1 MSIEYLKHIKYLC
14 GMQQFKK
21 KQIKIDNDIITDLK
35 ILAVKA
41 GKDLQ
46 NFIQDHLRQLVEQ
59 ARKAGKV

>member
-1 MSIEYLKHIKYLC
+1 
-14 GMQQFKK
+14 MQQFKK